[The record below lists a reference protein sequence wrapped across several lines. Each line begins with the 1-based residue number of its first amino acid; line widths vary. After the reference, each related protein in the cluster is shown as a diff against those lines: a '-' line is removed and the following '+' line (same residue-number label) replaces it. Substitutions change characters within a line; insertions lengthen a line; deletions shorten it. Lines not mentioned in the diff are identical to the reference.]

1 VGDAGDAPRALPQL
15 AVHSVHHFLRRRD
28 RGLVVVGFE
37 PFAGRDLVDRIE
49 TVKPVS
55 CHPYKPEFCC
65 RGSDISAAETS
76 LFAFGFRPAGS

>member
-37 PFAGRDLVDRIE
+37 PFAGRDLIDPVEAI
-49 TVKPVS
+49 KPVVR
-55 CHPYKPEFCC
+55 HAYK
-65 RGSDISAAETS
+65 S
-76 LFAFGFRPAGS
+76 